1 MPKKSYNFY
10 LSPEADCMIDSS
22 LVASDSRS
30 RSDFVEKAVRY
41 YAASLGAE
49 TASKT
54 AAAAAAGSATAS
66 MVDKAINTPVPEPE
80 LSFGDI
86 SDLMPDEGAEQNPD
100 ALFNDL
106 GTAYLKSCICKS
118 SNRMTSNNIDS
129 SDEETV
135 QQNNYETYIKKSFNS
150 FKIKKEISSFLY
162 SSPDKQK
169 RLITYLTQKF
179 NKMKNNNINNEFE
192 EKQMTKIKKK
202 FFNLKDDDK
211 KEKDESQNDDNND
224 DNNNDKD
231 EDKTNLKEFSLFS
244 LIMGKKNLKAQS
256 RINHISN
263 FKEKFAE
270 CWDNNILKNI
280 LPQNIKSKSYI
291 NLKSVES
298 NKKYNE
304 NSSRSKNIKYY
315 LPSKLKQFNLNSYNK
330 KIINRYKYRH
340 RSLFEND
347 QQTKGLN
354 DIYCLFNNKKL
365 TRAESNF

>member
-1 MPKKSYNFY
+1 MKLPILELRKISRINQKKDHSINLGKTKTFLHFFLLPNNNISSNLSGNKSKYEILSQNSYTQRYNNFNNMTKSK
-10 LSPEADCMIDSS
+10 LID
-22 LVASDSRS
+22 LTKSRS
-30 RSDFVEKAVRY
+30 E
-41 YAASLGAE
+41 
-49 TASKT
+49 
-54 AAAAAAGSATAS
+54 
-66 MVDKAINTPVPEPE
+66 
-80 LSFGDI
+80 
-86 SDLMPDEGAEQNPD
+86 
-100 ALFNDL
+100 LFNDL

-192 EKQMTKIKKK
+192 EKQMKKIKKK

-354 DIYCLFNNKKL
+354 DIYYLFNNKKL